1 MNGYNHAVNLN
12 QNIFRANDIRGI
24 AFEDLNEEVVFNLG
38 KALGSESLT
47 REENEFIIGRD
58 ARLSSPKIFEW
69 LSSGVL
75 STGCNVINIGV
86 VTSPMFYHATYQLQ
100 SSSGVVITGSHNP
113 GEYNGFKIVF
123 KNNST
128 SSEEIL
134 SLRERILNQEFVEGE
149 GQLSTED
156 IRNSYID
163 RIIKSINLNKK
174 LDISIDCGNGAAGV
188 VAKEVYERLG
198 CNVTELFGA
207 PDGNFPNHHPD
218 PSRPENVEDLIRAV
232 KNNESVVGLAFD
244 GDADR
249 LGVISSKGEMIFPD
263 MQMILFSRQIIKNES
278 SSKIV
283 FDVKCSKLLSD
294 EITRL
299 GGEPLIC
306 KTGHTFIKQKIREE
320 EAFLGGEMSGHIFF
334 NDRWPGFDDGIYA
347 GARMLEII
355 ANSEEDNVFNSI
367 PHMFSTPEINIPS
380 TDEEKFK
387 IVEQFKNDYKFEN
400 ATIID
405 IDGIRIE
412 FEKGWGLLR
421 ASNTSPVLVLR
432 FEAETEEE
440 LLKIKKIFLKNLQD
454 IKADIKE
461 F

>member
-1 MNGYNHAVNLN
+1 MILN
-12 QNIFRANDIRGI
+12 QNIFRANDIRGV
-24 AFEDLNEEVVFNLG
+24 AFEDLKEEVVFNLG
-38 KALGSESLT
+38 KALGSESLIRKET
-47 REENEFIIGRD
+47 KFIIGRD
-58 ARLSSPKIFEW
+58 SRLSSPKIYEW
-69 LSSGVL
+69 LSAGVI
-75 STGCNVINIGV
+75 STGCDVVNIGI
-86 VTSPMFYHATYQLQ
+86 VTSPMFYHSTYQLE

-128 SSEEIL
+128 STEEIL
-134 SLRERILNQEFVEGE
+134 SLKERILNKEFSDGT
-149 GQLSTED
+149 GQVITED
-156 IRNSYID
+156 IRESYIK
-163 RIIKSINLNKK
+163 RIINNINLNKK
-174 LDISIDCGNGAAGV
+174 LNISIDCGNGVAGV

-198 CNVTELFGA
+198 CKVTELFGT

-218 PSRPENVEDLIRAV
+218 PSRPENVEDLINAV
-232 KNNESVVGLAFD
+232 KHNKSKVGLAFD

-249 LGVISSKGEMIFPD
+249 LGVISSEGEMIFPD
-263 MQMILFSRQIIKNES
+263 MQMILFSRQIIKDKPNA
-278 SSKIV
+278 KIV

-294 EITRL
+294 EIMKL
-299 GGEPLIC
+299 GGKPLIC

-355 ANSEEDNVFNSI
+355 ASSEEENIFDSI
-367 PHMFSTPEINIPS
+367 PKMFSTPEINVSS
-380 TDEEKFK
+380 TDEEKFR
-387 IVEQFKNDYKFEN
+387 IVEQFKNNYNLEN
-400 ATIID
+400 ANIID

-432 FEAETEEE
+432 FEAETEVE
-440 LLKIKKIFLKNLQD
+440 LIKIKNMFLENLKS
-454 IKADIKE
+454 IKADIEE

>member
-38 KALGSESLT
+38 KALGSESLS
-47 REENEFIIGRD
+47 REESEFIIGRD

-134 SLRERILNQEFVEGE
+134 SLRERILNQEFIEGK

-218 PSRPENVEDLIRAV
+218 PSRPENV
-232 KNNESVVGLAFD
+232 
-244 GDADR
+244 
-249 LGVISSKGEMIFPD
+249 
-263 MQMILFSRQIIKNES
+263 
-278 SSKIV
+278 
-283 FDVKCSKLLSD
+283 
-294 EITRL
+294 
-299 GGEPLIC
+299 
-306 KTGHTFIKQKIREE
+306 
-320 EAFLGGEMSGHIFF
+320 
-334 NDRWPGFDDGIYA
+334 
-347 GARMLEII
+347 
-355 ANSEEDNVFNSI
+355 
-367 PHMFSTPEINIPS
+367 
-380 TDEEKFK
+380 
-387 IVEQFKNDYKFEN
+387 
-400 ATIID
+400 
-405 IDGIRIE
+405 
-412 FEKGWGLLR
+412 
-421 ASNTSPVLVLR
+421 
-432 FEAETEEE
+432 
-440 LLKIKKIFLKNLQD
+440 
-454 IKADIKE
+454 
-461 F
+461 